1 MGARMAA
8 RLIKA
13 GHDVTVWNRTADATK
28 PLVAAGA
35 TQAQTPRQAAAGAAF
50 VVTMVRDDEA
60 SRRVWL
66 DPDNGALAGMAAGA
80 VAIESSTLTAGWI
93 RELGHAV
100 AECGVA
106 LLEAPVSGSR
116 VQADAGQLVYFV
128 GGDDTTLARAEPVL
142 KAMGSTVH
150 HIGPLGSATLVKLST
165 NALLGVQI
173 TVLAELIGLLRRS
186 GGDAGRAL
194 QAVAGTAVWSPVAN
208 YLSGSMLTGDFSPQ
222 FPVELIE
229 KDFNY
234 TVQVAGS
241 AAAAPTIA
249 AARDVFR
256 AAIGAGLG
264 ELNMT
269 AVVKLVAPRDGGPT
283 RQSRRAHLP
292 SKHPPAV

>member
-13 GHDVTVWNRTADATK
+13 GHDVTVWNRTADATT
-28 PLVAAGA
+28 PLLAAGA
-35 TQAQTPRQAAAGAAF
+35 TQAQTPREAAARAAF
-50 VVTMVRDDEA
+50 VVAMVRDDDA
-60 SRRVWL
+60 SRPVWL
-66 DPDNGALAGMAAGA
+66 DPDDGALAGMAARA
-80 VAIESSTLTAGWI
+80 VAIESSTLTPGWI
-93 RELGHAV
+93 RELGRAI
-100 AECGVA
+100 AERGGS

-128 GGDDTTLARAEPVL
+128 GGDETTLARAEPVL
-142 KAMGSTVH
+142 KAMGSAVH
-150 HIGPLGSATLVKLST
+150 RVGPLGSGALVKLST

-186 GGDAGRAL
+186 GADASRAL
-194 QAVAGTAVWSPVAN
+194 QAVAGTVVWSPVAN

-234 TVQVAGS
+234 IVQAAGS
-241 AAAAPTIA
+241 AEDAPTIA

-256 AAIGAGLG
+256 DAIDAGLG

-269 AVVKLVAPRDGGPT
+269 AVVKLVAPRSSNTKARHP
-283 RQSRRAHLP
+283 RARRATP
-292 SKHPPAV
+292 SRP

>member
-1 MGARMAA
+1 MSKISVLGLGAMGARMAVH
-8 RLIKA
+8 LMKA

-35 TQAQTPRQAAAGAAF
+35 TQAQTPSEAAAGAAF
-50 VVTMVRDDEA
+50 VVAMVRDDDA
-60 SRRVWL
+60 SRRIWL

-80 VAIESSTLTAGWI
+80 VAIESSTVTPGWI
-93 RELGHAV
+93 RELGHAI
-100 AECGVA
+100 AERGVA

-116 VQADAGQLVYFV
+116 VQADAGQLVYCV

-142 KAMGSTVH
+142 KTMGSAVH
-150 HIGPLGSATLVKLST
+150 HVGQLGSGALVKLST

-186 GGDAGRAL
+186 GADAGRAL

-234 TVQVAGS
+234 TVQAAGS
-241 AAAAPTIA
+241 AEAAPTIA

-256 AAIGAGLG
+256 DAIGAGLG

-269 AVVKLVAPRDGGPT
+269 AVVKLVAPHNSGPT
-283 RQSRRAHLP
+283 RQER
-292 SKHPPAV
+292 

>member
-1 MGARMAA
+1 MSKISVLGLGAMGTRMAA
-8 RLIKA
+8 HLIKA
-13 GHDVTVWNRTADATK
+13 GNDVTVWSRTADATK

-35 TQAQTPRQAAAGAAF
+35 TQAQTPREAASAAAF
-50 VVTMVRDDEA
+50 VVAMVRDDDA

-80 VAIESSTLTAGWI
+80 VAIESSTLTPGWI
-93 RELGHAV
+93 RELGHAI
-100 AECGVA
+100 AERGVA

-116 VQADAGQLVYFV
+116 VQAVV

-142 KAMGSTVH
+142 KAMGSTVYH
-150 HIGPLGSATLVKLST
+150 VGPHGSGALVKLST
-165 NALLGVQI
+165 NALLGVQV

-186 GGDAGRAL
+186 GADAGRAL

-222 FPVELIE
+222 FPVDLIE

-234 TVQVAGS
+234 TVQAAGS
-241 AAAAPTIA
+241 AEAAPTIA

-256 AAIGAGLG
+256 EAIGAGLG
-264 ELNMT
+264 ALNMT
-269 AVVKLVAPRDGGPT
+269 AVVKLVAPHNGGPT
-283 RQSRRAHLP
+283 RQER
-292 SKHPPAV
+292 

>member
-13 GHDVTVWNRTADATK
+13 GHEVTVWNRTAEATK

-35 TQAQTPRQAAAGAAF
+35 TPARTPKEAAAGAAF
-50 VVTMVRDDEA
+50 VLAMLRDDDA
-60 SRRVWL
+60 SREVWL
-66 DPDNGALAGMAAGA
+66 DRDNGAFAGIATGA

-93 RELGHAV
+93 RELGHSI
-100 AECGVA
+100 AERGVA

-142 KAMGSTVH
+142 KAMGSAIHYV
-150 HIGPLGSATLVKLST
+150 GPLGSGALVKLST

-186 GGDAGRAL
+186 GADACRAL
-194 QAVAGTAVWSPVAN
+194 QAVAGTVVWSPVAN

-234 TVQVAGS
+234 TVQAAGS
-241 AAAAPTIA
+241 AEAAPTIA

-256 AAIGAGLG
+256 DAIAAGLG

-269 AVVKLVAPRDGGPT
+269 AVVKLVAAHNTNTKARHPSG
-283 RQSRRAHLP
+283 RRATHSRP
-292 SKHPPAV
+292 

>member
-116 VQADAGQLVYFV
+116 VQADAGQLVYFI
-128 GGDDTTLARAEPVL
+128 GGDVTTLARAEPVL

>member
-1 MGARMAA
+1 MSKISVLGLGAMGSRMAA

-35 TQAQTPRQAAAGAAF
+35 AQAPTPREAVAGAAF
-50 VVTMVRDDEA
+50 VVAMVRDDDA

-66 DPDNGALAGMAAGA
+66 DPDSGAFAGMAAGA
-80 VAIESSTLTAGWI
+80 IAIESSTLTPAWI
-93 RELGHAV
+93 QELGHAM
-100 AECGVA
+100 AERNVA
-106 LLEAPVSGSR
+106 LIEAPVSGSR

-142 KAMGSTVH
+142 KAMGSAVH
-150 HIGPLGSATLVKLST
+150 HVGPLGSGALVKLST
-165 NALLGVQI
+165 NALLGVQV

-186 GGDAGRAL
+186 GADARRAL

-222 FPVELIE
+222 FPVELIG

-234 TVQVAGS
+234 TVQTAGS
-241 AAAAPTIA
+241 AEAAPTIA

-256 AAIGAGLG
+256 DAIGAGLG

-269 AVVKLVAPRDGGPT
+269 AIVKLVALDNGGPT
-283 RQSRRAHLP
+283 RQER
-292 SKHPPAV
+292 

>member
-13 GHDVTVWNRTADATK
+13 GHDVTVWNRTADATP
-28 PLVAAGA
+28 PLLAAGA
-35 TQAQTPRQAAAGAAF
+35 TQAQTPREAAARAAF
-50 VVTMVRDDEA
+50 VVAVVRDDDA

-80 VAIESSTLTAGWI
+80 VAIESSTLSPGWI
-93 RELGHAV
+93 QELGRAI
-100 AECGVA
+100 AERGVA

-116 VQADAGQLVYFV
+116 VQADASQLVYFV

-142 KAMGSTVH
+142 KTMGSAVH
-150 HIGPLGSATLVKLST
+150 HVGPLGSGALVKLST

-173 TVLAELIGLLRRS
+173 TALAELIGLLRRS
-186 GGDAGRAL
+186 GADSSRAL
-194 QAVAGTAVWSPVAN
+194 QAVAGTVVWSPVAN
-208 YLSGSMLTGDFSPQ
+208 YLSGSMLIGDFSPQ

-234 TVQVAGS
+234 IVQAAGS
-241 AAAAPTIA
+241 AEYAPTIA

-256 AAIGAGLG
+256 DAIDAGLG

-269 AVVKLVAPRDGGPT
+269 AVVKLDAPRSSNTKARHP
-283 RQSRRAHLP
+283 RARRATP
-292 SKHPPAV
+292 SRP

>member
-13 GHDVTVWNRTADATK
+13 GHDVTVWNRTADATT
-28 PLVAAGA
+28 PLLAAGA
-35 TQAQTPRQAAAGAAF
+35 IQAQTPREAAARAVF
-50 VVTMVRDDEA
+50 VVAMVRDDVA

-66 DPDNGALAGMAAGA
+66 DPDDGALAGMAARA
-80 VAIESSTLTAGWI
+80 VGIESSTLTPGWI
-93 RELGHAV
+93 RELGRAI
-100 AECGVA
+100 AERGGS

-142 KAMGSTVH
+142 KAMGSAVH
-150 HIGPLGSATLVKLST
+150 HVGPLGSGALVKLST

-186 GGDAGRAL
+186 GADAGRAL
-194 QAVAGTAVWSPVAN
+194 QAVAGTVVWSPVAN

-234 TVQVAGS
+234 IVQAAGS
-241 AAAAPTIA
+241 AEATPTIA

-256 AAIGAGLG
+256 DAIDAGLG

-269 AVVKLVAPRDGGPT
+269 AVVKLFAPRNSKPHP
-283 RQSRRAHLP
+283 RARRATP
-292 SKHPPAV
+292 SRP